1 MTKWFQEDLRVQT
14 AGREIRDITPLI
26 AELTSRSGIVTGLS
40 NIFIAHTSASLMVTE
55 NADPAVHHDLERFMR
70 RTAPDGDTLYTHTDE
85 GPDDMSAHVRSVLT
99 DTSLSVPVVKGRLAL
114 GTWQGVYLWEHRV
127 RPHVRHIVVTI
138 WGEQ

>member
-26 AELTSRSGIVTGLS
+26 AELTGRSGIMTGLS
-40 NIFIAHTSASLMVTE
+40 NIFIDHTSASLMVTE
-55 NADPAVHHDLERFMR
+55 NVDPAVHHDLERFMQ
-70 RTAPDGDTLYTHTDE
+70 RTVPDGDTLFTHTDE

-127 RPHVRHIVVTI
+127 RPHLRHIVVTI
-138 WGEQ
+138 WGEL

>member
-26 AELTSRSGIVTGLS
+26 AELTDRSGIMTGLS

-55 NADPAVHHDLERFMR
+55 NVDPAVHHDLERFMQ
-70 RTAPDGDTLYTHTDE
+70 RTVPDGDTLYTHTDE

-127 RPHVRHIVVTI
+127 HPHLRHIVVTI

>member
-1 MTKWFQEDLRVQT
+1 MTKWFQDDLRVQT

-26 AELTSRSGIVTGLS
+26 AELTGRSGIMTGLS

-55 NADPAVHHDLERFMR
+55 NVDPAVHHDLERFMQ
-70 RTAPDGDTLYTHTDE
+70 RTVPDADTLFTHTDE

-114 GTWQGVYLWEHRV
+114 GTWQGVYLGEHRV

>member
-26 AELTSRSGIVTGLS
+26 AELTGRSGIMTGLS

-70 RTAPDGDTLYTHTDE
+70 RIAPDGDTLYTHTDE

-99 DTSLSVPVVKGRLAL
+99 EPSLNVPVVKGRLAL

-127 RPHVRHIVVTI
+127 HPHIRHIVVTI

>member
-1 MTKWFQEDLRVQT
+1 MTKWFQDDLRVQT

-26 AELTSRSGIVTGLS
+26 AELTSRSGIMTGLS
-40 NIFIAHTSASLMVTE
+40 NIFITHTSASLMVTE
-55 NADPAVHHDLERFMR
+55 NADPAVHHDLEQFMR
-70 RTAPDGDTLYTHTDE
+70 RTVLDGDTLYTHTDE

-99 DTSLSVPVVKGRLAL
+99 EPSLSVPVVKGRLAL

-127 RPHVRHIVVTI
+127 HPHIRHIVVTI

>member
-26 AELTSRSGIVTGLS
+26 AELTGRSGIMTGLS

-55 NADPAVHHDLERFMR
+55 NVDPAVHHDLERFMQ
-70 RTAPDGDTLYTHTDE
+70 RTVPDGDTLFTHTDE
-85 GPDDMSAHVRSVLT
+85 GLDDMSAHVRSILT

-127 RPHVRHIVVTI
+127 HPHLRHIVVTI

>member
-26 AELTSRSGIVTGLS
+26 VELTDRSGIVTGLS

-70 RTAPDGDTLYTHTDE
+70 RIAPDGDTLYTHTDE

-99 DTSLSVPVVKGRLAL
+99 EPSLSVPVVKGRLAL
-114 GTWQGVYLWEHRV
+114 GIWQGVYLWEHRV
-127 RPHVRHIVVTI
+127 HPHLRHIVVTI